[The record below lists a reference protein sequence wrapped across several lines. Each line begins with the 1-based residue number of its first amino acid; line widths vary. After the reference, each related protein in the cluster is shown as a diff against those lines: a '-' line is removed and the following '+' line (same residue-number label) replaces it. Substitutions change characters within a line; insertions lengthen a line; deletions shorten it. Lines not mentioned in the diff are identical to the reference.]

1 MGRAII
7 TKIELINIELLQLMK
22 FGVQFNK
29 SIEDN

>member
-22 FGVQFNK
+22 FEVQFNK